1 MANSARPFV
10 IGFLGDYDLT
20 HAPDEKSD
28 NPRFEI
34 QDVPLPQLGP
44 NDVLVQLSVTGICG
58 TDFALATGRLGPIR
72 RVLGHEGIGR
82 VVKVGSSLN
91 TNDIPLGQRVG
102 IAWIRDVCGRC
113 AVCLHANGAENPRCL
128 KQLHSGR
135 KFDGTFAQ
143 YTIAP
148 ARYLMPLPEGLPD
161 EVLAPILCGG
171 ITSYKAL
178 KNSGAT
184 PGQFVAISGAGGGV
198 GALSIQYAKAMG
210 FRVIAV
216 DAGEPKRQF
225 CLDLGAETYVN
236 VASERDAAAAVKA
249 ATTQGKGA
257 AAVLVAAGSGAAY
270 NTSLNMLAPFGTLV
284 GIGIPPPDQP
294 MSFHPL
300 QLIDFG
306 YRIIGSC
313 TGTHTDLLE
322 AIEFVERGLVKPST
336 LAAKLD
342 DLNRICRETAQGKV
356 SGKYVI
362 KL

>member
-1 MANSARPFV
+1 MSLSYQHHVA
-10 IGFLGDYDLT
+10 LK
-20 HAPDEKSD
+20 HEKSD

-34 QDVPLPQLGP
+34 QNVPLPDLGP
-44 NDVLVQLSVTGICG
+44 NDVLVQLAVTGICG
-58 TDFALATGRLGPIR
+58 TDFALATGKLGPTR
-72 RVLGHEGIGR
+72 RILGHEGIGR
-82 VVKVGSSLN
+82 VVALGSSLN
-91 TNDIPLGQRVG
+91 KDDIPIGQRVG

-113 AVCLHANGAENPRCL
+113 QICLHANGSENPRCL
-128 KQLHSGR
+128 RQLHSGR

-148 ARYLMPLPEGLPD
+148 ARYLMPVPEGLPD

-178 KNSGAT
+178 KNTGAT
-184 PGQFVAISGAGGGV
+184 PGAFIAISGAGGGV

-210 FRVIAV
+210 YRVIAV

-225 CLDLGAETYVN
+225 CLDLGAEAYVN
-236 VASERDAAAAVKA
+236 VASERDAAGAVKA
-249 ATTQGKGA
+249 ATQGKGA
-257 AAVLVAAGSGAAY
+257 AAVLVTAGSGAAY
-270 NTSLNMLAPFGTLV
+270 NASLNMLAPFGTLV
-284 GIGIPPPDQP
+284 CIGIPPPDQL

-300 QLIDFG
+300 QFIDFG

-313 TGTHTDLLE
+313 TGTQTDLLE
-322 AIEFVERGLVKPST
+322 AIEFVERGLVKPKT
-336 LAAKLD
+336 LLAKLD

-356 SGKYVI
+356 TGKYVI